1 MTPTP
6 CAPVR
11 PTPAPRRPRPA
22 AALAALLAATVLAAG
37 AVSPAPARAQAG
49 ADRPSA
55 EYIVAVVNQELVTAS
70 EVRQRVVR
78 LREELRR
85 TNRPVP
91 GEAAL
96 RTQAVDS
103 LIEER
108 LILSRA
114 REVGQRIDDAELER
128 AVASVAAQNQL
139 TVDQLR
145 QRLTREGVDFARFR
159 TNVREQL
166 LMERVREREVQ
177 QRIRV
182 TDGDI
187 ESLLEQ
193 RRRENAQSTAFNIA
207 QILVRV
213 PESATA
219 AEVAQRRAR
228 AEEALRR
235 ARAGEPFAGL
245 VAQFSDEPSTL
256 EAGGRIGLRTV
267 DRLPDAFVEAVR
279 GLQVGQTAPQLIRT
293 GAGFHVLR
301 LAERRENEAFTTQQT
316 RARHILLRVSQQL
329 TQETAVR
336 RLQEL
341 RRQIVAGRTSFEQAA
356 QQQSEDASAPQG
368 GDLGWAM
375 PGSFVP
381 EFEDAMNRL
390 EPGTVSEPVVSRFGV
405 HLIQVV
411 ERRGVVLEPRQQRE
425 IARNILREQKF
436 DEAYTEWVRELR
448 GRAYIELREGG
459 SAS

>member
-1 MTPTP
+1 MTPIL
-6 CAPVR
+6 
-11 PTPAPRRPRPA
+11 PAPARPILALRRRLSVA
-22 AALAALLAATVLAAG
+22 GAALLAAGAIVALAGPG
-37 AVSPAPARAQAG
+37 AARAQAT
-49 ADRPSA
+49 AERPAA

-85 TNRPVP
+85 ANRPVP
-91 GEAAL
+91 DEAAL

-108 LILSRA
+108 LVLSRA

-139 TVDQLR
+139 SVEQLR
-145 QRLTREGVDFARFR
+145 QRLAREGIDYTRFR
-159 TNVREQL
+159 ANVRDQL

-187 ESLLEQ
+187 EALLEQ
-193 RRRENAQSTAFNIA
+193 RRRENAQATAYNIA

-219 AEVAQRRAR
+219 ADVAQRRAR

-235 ARAGEPFAGL
+235 ARGGEPFASL
-245 VAQFSDEPSTL
+245 VSQFSDEPSTI
-256 EAGGRIGLRTV
+256 EGGGRIGLRTA

-279 GLQVGQTAPQLIRT
+279 PLQVGQTSPQLIRT

-316 RARHILLRVSQQL
+316 RARHILLRVSPQL

-336 RLQEL
+336 RLQDL
-341 RRQIVAGRTSFEQAA
+341 RRQILAGTRSFEQAA

-381 EFEDAMNRL
+381 EFEAAMGRL
-390 EPGTVSEPVVSRFGV
+390 EPGAISEPVVSRFGV

-411 ERRGVVLEPRQQRE
+411 ERRGVVLEARQQRE

-436 DEAYTEWVRELR
+436 DEAYAEWIGELR
-448 GRAYIELREGG
+448 GRAWLEMRDDAAG
-459 SAS
+459 SS